1 MQRASQMARPSSSV
15 SEMRQTWMV
24 RPTRT
29 GVASA
34 VRWPSRTERRW
45 LALSSIPT
53 TLRPGSAASAAAEA
67 GGRLGEQGR
76 DAAVE
81 DPVGLVHLPVHREAH
96 DDPLGPRLE
105 DLDVEKLVDARAAV
119 GQPGPV
125 GGSGGRCGHR
135 RMLTRRR

>member
-53 TLRPGSAASAAAEA
+53 TLRPGSAASAAPKLAADSASRAETPPW
-67 GGRLGEQGR
+67 RI
-76 DAAVE
+76 
-81 DPVGLVHLPVHREAH
+81 P
-96 DDPLGPRLE
+96 
-105 DLDVEKLVDARAAV
+105 
-119 GQPGPV
+119 
-125 GGSGGRCGHR
+125 
-135 RMLTRRR
+135 

>member
-1 MQRASQMARPSSSV
+1 
-15 SEMRQTWMV
+15 MRQTWMV

-53 TLRPGSAASAAAEA
+53 TLRSGPGGQCAAEA
-67 GGRLGEQGR
+67 GGRLGQEGR

-81 DPVGLVHLPVHREAH
+81 DPVGLVHPPVDREPH
-96 DDPLGPRLE
+96 DDPFGPGLE
-105 DLDVEKLVDARAAV
+105 DLDVEQLVDALAAV
-119 GQPGPV
+119 GKQAASASGRE
-125 GGSGGRCGHR
+125 GGVVTGAC
-135 RMLTRRR
+135 